1 MTIGLLK
8 SAILSEPEA
17 IGFLIDG
24 FPRELSQAHMFKSQ
38 VCECSVVVML
48 ECSEEVM
55 LGRLKRRGETS
66 GRVDDNDATIRK
78 RMATFS
84 QSTLPVIQH
93 YQELGKVK
101 LVNAGRGVDEVYCEV
116 EQIFQELLTKSTS

>member
-1 MTIGLLK
+1 M
-8 SAILSEPEA
+8 
-17 IGFLIDG
+17 
-24 FPRELSQAHMFKSQ
+24 Q

-84 QSTLPVIQH
+84 KSTLPVIQH
-93 YQELGKVK
+93 YQVLGKVK
-101 LVNAGRGVDEVYCEV
+101 LVSLSKIQKTEKLRSPCGTLLYKCV
-116 EQIFQELLTKSTS
+116 EFD